1 MTRNLSMNLWS
12 SSALVLLI
20 ALTGC
25 PQTGMV
31 SGGDFCKTYE
41 ALVTGK
47 LKLTRSEAEALRR
60 VNRSDIVA
68 LKRHYRAHCVK
79 EIVR

>member
-1 MTRNLSMNLWS
+1 MNLQS
-12 SSALVLLI
+12 KLLLAVLVV
-20 ALTGC
+20 LTGC
-25 PQTGMV
+25 KGQVGV

-47 LKLTRSEAEALRR
+47 LKLTRSEAEALRH

-68 LKRHYRAHCVK
+68 LKRYYRAHCIKELVK
-79 EIVR
+79 